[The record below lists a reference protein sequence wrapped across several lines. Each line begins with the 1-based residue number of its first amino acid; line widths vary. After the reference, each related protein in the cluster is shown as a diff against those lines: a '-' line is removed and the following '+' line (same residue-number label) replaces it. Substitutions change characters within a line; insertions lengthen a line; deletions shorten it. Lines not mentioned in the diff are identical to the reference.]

1 MRKFRNTKLSLA
13 ALKNL
18 GGCFQYGLPCAT
30 TKDHCQRLAD
40 GVAGLLAKAF
50 LESIGFENI
59 HTVRVG
65 KLIEI
70 DLELNDNTLAEAK
83 VHEMCDKMLTNP
95 VVESYSFE
103 IKEA

>member
-1 MRKFRNTKLSLA
+1 MLRAIVTVM
-13 ALKNL
+13 LKKGIFDPQGRAVHN
-18 GGCFQYGLPCAT
+18 G
-30 TKDHCQRLAD
+30 
-40 GVAGLLAKAF
+40 
-50 LESIGFENI
+50 LESIGFEDI

-70 DLELNDNTLAEAK
+70 DLELNDKTLAEAK